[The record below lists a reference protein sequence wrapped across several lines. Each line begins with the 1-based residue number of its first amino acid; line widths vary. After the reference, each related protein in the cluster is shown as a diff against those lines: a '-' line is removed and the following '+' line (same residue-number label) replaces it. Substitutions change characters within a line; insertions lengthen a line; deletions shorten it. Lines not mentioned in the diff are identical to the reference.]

1 MNDPSVIA
9 AIGGVIASIGAIIVG
24 VLTTRKNNHL
34 DDLALAIKQR
44 DEARENEGRA
54 NARAA
59 EVDERA
65 NARVAEVVAE
75 LTKRDRLVFVLRQ
88 YVARL
93 VRLLIDGN
101 IDVPVRPPEM
111 DE

>member
-9 AIGGVIASIGAIIVG
+9 AVGGVIASIGAIIVG
-24 VLTTRKNNHL
+24 VLTTRQNNHL
-34 DDLALAIKQR
+34 DDLAMAIKQR
-44 DEARENEGRA
+44 DEARESEEKAHIRI
-54 NARAA
+54 
-59 EVDERA
+59 
-65 NARVAEVVAE
+65 AEVVAE

-93 VRLLIDGN
+93 ARVLLDRN
-101 IDVPVRPPEM
+101 IEVPARPPEM

>member
-44 DEARENEGRA
+44 DEARENE
-54 NARAA
+54 
-59 EVDERA
+59 ERA

>member
-9 AIGGVIASIGAIIVG
+9 AVGGVIASIGAIIVG

-34 DDLALAIKQR
+34 DDLALAIRQR
-44 DEARENEGRA
+44 DEARENEEKVNVRI
-54 NARAA
+54 
-59 EVDERA
+59 
-65 NARVAEVVAE
+65 AEVVAE

-93 VRLLIDGN
+93 ARVLIDRN
-101 IDVPVRPPEM
+101 IEVPARPPEM

>member
-44 DEARENEGRA
+44 DEARENE
-54 NARAA
+54 
-59 EVDERA
+59 EKA